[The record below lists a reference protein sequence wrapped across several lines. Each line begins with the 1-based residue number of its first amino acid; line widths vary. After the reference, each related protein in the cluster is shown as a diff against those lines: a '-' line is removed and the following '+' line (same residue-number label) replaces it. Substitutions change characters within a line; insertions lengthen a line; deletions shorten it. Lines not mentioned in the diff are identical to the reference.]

1 MTAFEYAWAV
11 LKAYEVDGKLSM
23 TPDPT
28 KDSHTHYAST
38 GNIYPTRTDAALT
51 EINATRPKLYSG
63 YPDFSFGRE
72 HAKAGRTAPI
82 DRERNLV
89 RIMADYLGVSEMDA
103 INSMYPQF
111 TNPENKSLEGDDQ
124 HMFQRHELS
133 YM

>member
-1 MTAFEYAWAV
+1 MSAFEYAWAV

-23 TPDPT
+23 TPDP
-28 KDSHTHYAST
+28 KDNHLWT
-38 GNIYPTRTDAALT
+38 GNISHPTRTDAALT
-51 EINATRPKLYSG
+51 EINATRPKLHSG
-63 YPDFSFGRE
+63 YPNFSFGRE

-103 INSMYPQF
+103 LNSMYPQF